1 MNPLNNRLKTVW
13 KQQWL
18 EIGGKRLY
26 ARSKWEANYACYLEF
41 LKQNNKI
48 KEWLHEPKTWWF
60 EGIKRGV
67 VSFKPDFEATLLDDT
82 FLVIEVKGWMDAK
95 SKTKLA
101 RMAKY
106 YPHVKVKLVDK
117 DWFKLNTK
125 ILKPI
130 VKGWQ

>member
-1 MNPLNNRLKTVW
+1 MRPLNNRLKTVW

-48 KEWLHEPKTWWF
+48 KEWFHEPKTWWF

-67 VSFKPDFEATLLDDT
+67 CSFKPDFEATLLDDT
-82 FLVIEVKGWMDAK
+82 FLVIEVKGYMDAK
-95 SKTKLA
+95 SKTKLT

-106 YPHVKVKLVDK
+106 YPQVKVKLVDK

>member
-95 SKTKLA
+95 SKTKLT

-106 YPHVKVKLVDK
+106 YPQVKVKLVDK
-117 DWFKLNTK
+117 DLFKLNTK